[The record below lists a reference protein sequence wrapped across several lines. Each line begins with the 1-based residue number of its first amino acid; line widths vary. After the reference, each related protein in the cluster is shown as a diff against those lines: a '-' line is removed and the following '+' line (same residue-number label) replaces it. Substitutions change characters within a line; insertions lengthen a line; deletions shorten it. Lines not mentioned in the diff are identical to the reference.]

1 MNSRAISAR
10 FAGKCRQCGKVVAKG
25 EMVYFAKGYGVRCS
39 GCGPHPSD
47 AQPVPSKA
55 AAKSGLSD
63 EQIGSLKNR
72 LRSGEKIKAL
82 AAEVGIPWQRLWS
95 ILKTAQPAKASS
107 AAPAV
112 EPEAVTMGDR
122 CAMLCED
129 GVWRYEF
136 GSVGEATMDAL
147 ADFAQNEEN
156 RKALTENMEDSLSG
170 HRKWANHFT
179 KAKFLKELSKPSKT
193 LLNAVDD
200 MRAEMLEDF
209 AVPTTP
215 RRKVRR
221 NQEFGDDLDPERYL
235 AKSIT
240 PWDRSVREQRPSRN
254 ITIGINLSVN
264 AGADADDLMYR
275 GAAALALADMM
286 TTQGFNVGIVA
297 FESCEDVTSK
307 VNKAVVR
314 YTLKDS
320 TMPLDIS
327 AVAFAMC
334 EIAWV
339 RIVGV
344 IGEMR
349 HFPGTISAGYGRAVR
364 LPAAEKK
371 SCDFVIEKNVMG
383 KEAAQEW
390 LKSCVNAA
398 QEVEAEVAHV

>member
-1 MNSRAISAR
+1 MTVNSRAISAR
-10 FAGKCRQCGKVVAKG
+10 FAGKCRQCGKAVAKG

-47 AQPVPSKA
+47 AQPLPSKA
-55 AAKSGLSD
+55 AAKSGLS
-63 EQIGSLKNR
+63 EELVSSLKNR
-72 LRSGEKIKAL
+72 LRSGEKVKAL

-95 ILKTAQPAKASS
+95 ILKTAQPA
-107 AAPAV
+107 APATSTPA
-112 EPEAVTMGDR
+112 PEAVSMGDR
-122 CAMLCED
+122 CAIPCED

-136 GSVGEATMDAL
+136 GSVGEATVDAL

-156 RKALTENMEDSLSG
+156 RKALTENMDDSLSG

-179 KAKFLKELSKPSKT
+179 RAKFLKELSKPSKT

-383 KEAAQEW
+383 KEDAQQW
-390 LKSCVNAA
+390 LKTCVNAA
-398 QEVEAEVAHV
+398 QETEVAHV